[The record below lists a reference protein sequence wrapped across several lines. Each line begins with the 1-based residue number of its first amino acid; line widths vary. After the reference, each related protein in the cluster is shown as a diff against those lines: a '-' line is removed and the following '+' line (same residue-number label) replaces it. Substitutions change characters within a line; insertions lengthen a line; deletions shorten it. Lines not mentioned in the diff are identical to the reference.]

1 MHSMPFGAEVCADGA
16 VRFRI
21 WAPAQREMKLR
32 LDSQHDA
39 LTMRPLDDGWHELVT
54 HEARVGS
61 RYSFLLESGIEVP
74 DPASRH
80 QPEDTRGPSEV
91 IDPRAYE
98 WKERAWRGRPWESA
112 VLYELH
118 VGAFTPEGTFRAVID
133 KLDHLVDLGVTAIE
147 LMPVADFPGRWN
159 WGYDGVL
166 LFAPD
171 ASYGRP
177 EDLKALIDAAHARGL
192 MVFLDVVY
200 NHFGPLCNHLSAYA
214 PQFFTSRH
222 KTPWGDAIDYDGPSS
237 PLVRSF
243 MIHNAL
249 YWIEEYCLDGLR
261 LDAVHAIADD
271 SSTHVLEELAE
282 RVQEFAAREGRRVH
296 LVLENEANQVRLL
309 ERTPVGQPRWY
320 AAQWNDDV
328 HHCLHVAVTGES
340 GGYYE
345 DYADTLAMLVR
356 ALCEGFVYQGE
367 PSVHQGGK
375 LRGEVSRHLPP
386 AAFVSFI
393 QNHDQIG
400 NRAFGER
407 LTQIAP
413 PEAVRAAAAIYL
425 LAPSIPLLFMGEEWA
440 AGSPFAYFCD
450 LEELAEAIREGRRQ
464 EFAKFPEFQDARA
477 RERIPDP
484 TAPETFFRSRLDWQ
498 ELGREPHRSWRDW
511 YRTLLRLRREMLIA
525 RQVGA
530 SQWQARGELIG
541 ERGLQVS
548 WQLPDAS
555 RLALCANLGG
565 ADLAGFAP
573 PRGHVFFSQGP
584 NAAERLQRGTL
595 GPWSVVWAL
604 ETC

>member
-1 MHSMPFGAEVCADGA
+1 MPFGAEVCADGS

-21 WAPAQREMKLR
+21 WAPAQHEMKLR
-32 LDSQHDA
+32 LDSQRDV
-39 LTMRPLDDGWHELVT
+39 LTMRSLDEGWHELVT
-54 HEARVGS
+54 REAHVGS
-61 RYSFLLESGIEVP
+61 RYSFLLDSGTEVP

-98 WKERAWRGRPWESA
+98 WKERAWRGRPWEST

-118 VGAFTPEGTFRAVID
+118 VGAFTPEGTFRAAIE
-133 KLDHLVDLGVTAIE
+133 KLDYLVDLGVTAIE

-177 EDLKALIDAAHARGL
+177 EDLKALVDAAHARGL

-200 NHFGPLCNHLSAYA
+200 NHFGPLGNHLSAYA

-222 KTPWGDAIDYDGPSS
+222 KTPWGDAIDYDGPASAI
-237 PLVRSF
+237 VRSF

-282 RVQEFAAREGRRVH
+282 RVQELAAREGRQVH
-296 LVLENEANQVRLL
+296 LVLENEANQARFL
-309 ERTPVGQPRWY
+309 ERTRQGQPRWY

-328 HHCLHVAVTGES
+328 HHCLHVAATGES

-345 DYADTLAMLVR
+345 DYADTLTMLVR

-367 PSVHQGGK
+367 PSAHQGGK

-393 QNHDQIG
+393 QNHDQVG

-413 PEAVRAAAAIYL
+413 PEAVRAVAAIYL

-450 LEELAEAIREGRRQ
+450 LEELADAIREGRRK

-477 RERIPDP
+477 RESIPDP

-498 ELGREPHRSWRDW
+498 ELQREPHRSWRDW
-511 YRTLLRLRREMLIA
+511 YRTLLRLRREMLMP

-530 SQWQARGELIG
+530 SPWQARGEVIG

-555 RLALCANLGG
+555 QLALYANLSG
-565 ADLAGFAP
+565 AELDGFAP
-573 PRGHVFFSQGP
+573 VRGRIFFSQGP
-584 NAAERLQRGTL
+584 KAAERLQHGTL
-595 GPWSVVWAL
+595 GAWSVVWVL
-604 ETC
+604 EAS